1 MPPARTFDSKGQNDS
16 LMPPDFERK
25 LTGMTIHMPNIAETP
40 IDERHLR
47 NALGRFAT
55 GVTVITTRS
64 ASGKL
69 EGLTANSFTA
79 VSLDPPLISW
89 SLKRS
94 APSRDNFISA
104 RHFAVNVLSCDQHA
118 LCRHFAT
125 PRHDKFETVDF
136 EHGVNGAPILPGCLA
151 TFECR
156 TESTFEG
163 GDHLIFIGRVLR
175 AAHRDGEPL
184 IFSAGRLCLPA
195 ALEEPAT
202 AAKTGGTLSEDWEGL
217 SL

>member
-1 MPPARTFDSKGQNDS
+1 MTVHMS
-16 LMPPDFERK
+16 DFTEQ
-25 LTGMTIHMPNIAETP
+25 P

-55 GVTVITTRS
+55 GVTVITTRT
-64 ASGKL
+64 AEGKL

-79 VSLDPPLISW
+79 VSLDPPLIAW

-94 APSRDNFISA
+94 APSFDSFVAA
-104 RHFAVNVLSCDQHA
+104 RHFAVNVLCCEQQA

-125 PRHDKFETVDF
+125 PQVDKFAAVAF
-136 EHGVNGAPILPGCLA
+136 AHGIHGAPILPGSLA

-156 TESTFEG
+156 TETTFEG
-163 GDHLIFIGRVLR
+163 GDHMIFIGRVI
-175 AAHRDGEPL
+175 AATHRDGDPL
-184 IFSAGRLCLPA
+184 IFSAGRLCLPSA
-195 ALEEPAT
+195 IEAPTSADT
-202 AAKTGGTLSEDWEGL
+202 TGTTLSENWEGL